1 MYSPLLSIIIPVYGV
16 EKYISQCLESVIN
29 QTYKNI
35 EVIIIND
42 GTKDNSAA
50 IAREYVKRD
59 NRVKVYDFE
68 NEGLSVAR
76 NRGLDLANGEL
87 IAFLD
92 SDDWIAHDM
101 YEILVNRLIAS
112 NADMVKC
119 GFCET
124 DGKVH
129 NNVTFEYDFET
140 SGFTNY
146 FQGVLWTVVWNAV
159 YKRELAL
166 KVRFPKNVVNEDN
179 YASGMYIKHSNK
191 ITVISNILHYYRIN
205 TSGISK
211 NSGGKTSS

>member
-1 MYSPLLSIIIPVYGV
+1 MCSPLLSVIIPVYGV

-35 EVIIIND
+35 EVIVIND

-50 IAREYVKRD
+50 IAKEYAKRD
-59 NRVKVYDFE
+59 CRVKVYDFE
-68 NEGLSVAR
+68 NGGLSVAR

-112 NADMVKC
+112 NADMIKC

-124 DGKVH
+124 DGKAFS
-129 NNVTFEYDFET
+129 NVTFESDFET

-146 FQGVLWTVVWNAV
+146 FHGVLWTVVWNAV
-159 YKRELAL
+159 YKKELAL
-166 KVRFPKNVVNEDN
+166 KVHFPKNVVHEDN
-179 YASGMYIKHSNK
+179 YASGMYIKLSNK
-191 ITVISNILHYYRIN
+191 IAVTRNVFHYYRIN
-205 TSGISK
+205 QSGISK
-211 NSGGKTSS
+211 NSGG

>member
-1 MYSPLLSIIIPVYGV
+1 MCSPLLSVIIPVYGV

-35 EVIIIND
+35 EVIVIND

-50 IAREYVKRD
+50 IAKEYAKRD
-59 NRVKVYDFE
+59 CRVKVYDFE
-68 NEGLSVAR
+68 NGGLSVAR

-101 YEILVNRLIAS
+101 YEMLVNKLILS
-112 NADMVKC
+112 NADIVKC

-124 DGKVH
+124 DGEVH
-129 NNVTFEYDFET
+129 NNVTFEADFET
-140 SGFTNY
+140 SGFSNY

-159 YKRELAL
+159 YKKELAL
-166 KVRFPKNVVNEDN
+166 KVHFPKNVVNEDN
-179 YASGMYIKHSNK
+179 YASGMYIKFSNK
-191 ITVISNILHYYRIN
+191 IAVTSNILHYYRIN
-205 TSGISK
+205 PSGISK
-211 NSGGKTSS
+211 NSGG